1 MELYQN
7 LMKQCIEL
15 ARLGVGQTSP
25 NPLVGCVIID
35 DENNIV
41 STGFHK
47 KYGEFHAERDALN
60 KLDNANN
67 CTLIVNLEPCCHYGK
82 TPPCTDIIINKGIK
96 MVIYGMKDPN
106 PLVSGKGIDILKGAG
121 IDVVGPVLENE
132 CKKLNEIFI
141 KNKSQNKTFVAIKTA
156 TTIDGKIATYCGNS
170 KWITSDNARNR
181 AKELR
186 SFYDAILTS
195 SATVIADNP
204 EMKHKNKIILDK
216 DLKTDLNS
224 KIYNEGNIFVF
235 CKSPEIL
242 KNGNISFIK
251 TPLKNDMLDI
261 EFVLNTIFE
270 LGIMSVFVEAGG
282 TLCGNMLP
290 YADKLYHF
298 TAPKILAD
306 NSAKACFDGSVK
318 ENISQC
324 TSLLYECT
332 EILSPDILNVY
343 SVKPL

>member
-1 MELYQN
+1 MELYNN
-7 LMKQCIEL
+7 LMNQCIQL
-15 ARLGVGQTSP
+15 ARLGIGQTSP

-35 DENNIV
+35 AENNIV
-41 STGFHK
+41 STGYHK

-60 KLDNANN
+60 KLDSANG

-82 TPPCTDIIINKGIK
+82 TPPCTDIIIDKGIK
-96 MVIYGMKDPN
+96 KVVYGMKDPN
-106 PLVSGKGIDILKGAG
+106 PVVAGKGIDILKEAG
-121 IDVVGPVLENE
+121 IDVVGPVLEDE

-156 TTIDGKIATYCGNS
+156 STIDGKIATYCGNS
-170 KWITSDNARNR
+170 KWITSDCARNR

-235 CKSPEIL
+235 CKSPGIL
-242 KNGNISFIK
+242 KKGNITFIK

-332 EILSPDILNVY
+332 EIFPPDILNVY